1 MRILSFEEEEEV
13 FPQIYR
19 RYVMIFVIKVIV
31 FLFFFN
37 LPSPFLSTFLSKK
50 FAITFN
56 LDNFLALNLE
66 KLL

>member
-1 MRILSFEEEEEV
+1 
-13 FPQIYR
+13 
-19 RYVMIFVIKVIV
+19 MIFVIKVIV

>member
-1 MRILSFEEEEEV
+1 MRILSFDKEEEV